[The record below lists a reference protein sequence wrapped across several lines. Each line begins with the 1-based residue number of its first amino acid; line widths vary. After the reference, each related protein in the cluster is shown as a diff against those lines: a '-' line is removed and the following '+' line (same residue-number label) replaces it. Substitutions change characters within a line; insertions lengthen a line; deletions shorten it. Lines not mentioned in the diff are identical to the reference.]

1 MPFGYNGKILHVNL
15 SSKEIEIEQPT
26 EEFYR
31 MYMGGSALGTYYCIR
46 DIPKGADPLGPDNV
60 LVLAPSVIT
69 GAPVPCLS
77 RFTATAKSPLTGAIG
92 DAQGGGWWAPE
103 LKWAGFDAVVVKGA
117 SKTPVYVYIENG
129 DVQIRDAS
137 HIWGK
142 TTGEAESIIRQE
154 LDDDRIRFLGIGQG
168 GENLVKYACIINER
182 KHAAGRTGMGAV
194 MGSKILKGIAV
205 RGNPANLK
213 YYDRDKMR
221 EISRLASDLIK
232 NNPVMKGLQDFGTN
246 SGLVPQQLTGGLPTR
261 NFSSGVFSGYENLS
275 AEKMHQTIF
284 LKAENCYA
292 CPVRCKRV
300 VKAEEPY
307 ETDPSYGGPEY
318 ETVAALGTYTCVDD
332 MNVVAKGN
340 ELCNKY
346 SLDTISTGSSIA
358 FAMECFEKGLIS
370 LEDSDGLELRFGN
383 KDVIIPLI
391 EKIAFREG
399 IGDLLAEGP
408 REAARRI
415 GKGAEKFAM
424 EVKGNPLPAH
434 MPRVKRGLALAYAV
448 NPFGADHVSTDQDP
462 AFAPDAPELFK
473 NRMKYYGLYTP
484 ESTTS
489 LETDKVRMLYYTQQ
503 YFSLMDTLT
512 VCVYGYGT
520 VFMYDMEH
528 LVQIVRAITGWNV
541 SSWELMKVGERR
553 TNLMRAFN
561 AREGFSS
568 KDDTL
573 PERLFEELKEG
584 PSKGLSVGREEL
596 EGAKKKYY
604 AMAGWDEETGNPKPG
619 KLMELGLEWV
629 LKQL

>member
-1 MPFGYNGKILHVNL
+1 M
-15 SSKEIEIEQPT
+15 
-26 EEFYR
+26 
-31 MYMGGSALGTYYCIR
+31 GTYYCIR
-46 DIPKGADPLGPDNV
+46 NIPRGADPLGPDNV

-77 RFTATAKSPLTGAIG
+77 RFTATAKSPLTGTIG

-103 LKWAGFDAVVVKGA
+103 LKWAGFDTVVVKGA
-117 SKTPVYVYIENG
+117 SRAPVYVYIENG
-129 DVQIRDAS
+129 TVQIKDAS
-137 HIWGK
+137 HLWGK
-142 TTGEAESIIRQE
+142 TTGEAESIIRRE
-154 LDDDRIRFLGIGQG
+154 LDDEKIRFLGIGQG

-194 MGSKILKGIAV
+194 MGSKRLKGIAV
-205 RGNPANLK
+205 RGNPENLK
-213 YYDRDKMR
+213 YYDREKMR
-221 EISRLASDLIK
+221 EISRLAVDLMK
-232 NNPVMKGLQDFGTN
+232 TNPVMQGLSSLGTN
-246 SGLVPQQLTGGLPTR
+246 SGLVSQQLTGGLPTR

-275 AEKMHQTIF
+275 AERMHQTIF

-300 VKAEEPY
+300 VAAEEPY
-307 ETDPSYGGPEY
+307 SIDPSYGGPEY

-332 MNVVAKGN
+332 MVVVAKGN

-358 FAMECFEKGLIS
+358 FAMECFENGLITP
-370 LEDSDGLELRFGN
+370 EETGGLELRFGN
-383 KDVIIPLI
+383 KEVIVPLI
-391 EKIAFREG
+391 ESIAFRKG

-408 REAARRI
+408 KEAARRI
-415 GKGAEKFAM
+415 GNGAEKYAM

-462 AFAPDAPELFK
+462 ALAPDAPELFK
-473 NRMKYYGLYTP
+473 DRMKAYGLPTP
-484 ESTTS
+484 VSTTS
-489 LETDKVRMLYYTQQ
+489 LEIDKVRMIYYTQQ

-520 VFMYDMEH
+520 VFLYDMNH

-541 SSWELMKVGERR
+541 SSWELMQVGERR

-561 AREGFSS
+561 TREGFSA

-573 PERLFEELKEG
+573 PERLFERLEEG
-584 PSKGLSVGREEL
+584 PSAGLCVGREEL
-596 EGAKKKYY
+596 EEAKAEYY
-604 AMAGWDEETGNPKPG
+604 AMAGWNEETGNPSPG
-619 KLMELGLEWV
+619 KLMELGLEWI
-629 LKQL
+629 LKLL